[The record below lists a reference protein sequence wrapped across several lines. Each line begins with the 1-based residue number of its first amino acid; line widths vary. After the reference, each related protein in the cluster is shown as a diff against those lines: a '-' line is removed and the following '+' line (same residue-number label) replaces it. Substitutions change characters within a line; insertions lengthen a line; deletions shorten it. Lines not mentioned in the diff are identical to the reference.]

1 MKFNRFS
8 AKIKDALLLGI
19 SPRKLALTVTLGF
32 IVGILPLVWGTS
44 LLCAILALR
53 FGLNQACI
61 QAANF
66 LAYPVQILLFLP
78 FYRIGIWIIPET
90 PTLSTDLFRA
100 GFEGNWNGHIH
111 SMAMA
116 TCRALAAWSCLAL
129 PAAVLVYLL
138 LLRIF
143 NRMSVLKITN

>member
-1 MKFNRFS
+1 MKLRRFTANVKS
-8 AKIKDALLLGI
+8 ALLRGI
-19 SPRKLALTVTLGF
+19 SPRKLALTFTLGF

-66 LAYPVQILLFLP
+66 LACPVQILLFLP
-78 FYRIGIWIIPET
+78 FYRIGTWIIPET
-90 PTLSTDLFRA
+90 LTLSTDIFRA
-100 GFEGNWNGHIH
+100 GFEGNWSGHIH

-116 TCRALAAWSCLAL
+116 ACRALAAWSCLAP
-129 PAAVLVYLL
+129 PAAVLIYLL
-138 LLRIF
+138 LLHIF
-143 NRMSVLKITN
+143 NRMSALRSTN